1 MKTKATPAP
10 PAHSLIAPIE
20 QPTRRGLE
28 VMKGANLDKAGSP
41 PVEHKTT
48 HEPPELPAPPPTPAA
63 PAGNAET
70 VIPAVMPAPAPA
82 AGSVEPPAAS
92 APPARASEGEI
103 ASSSEAGQ
111 GSAPPAEPAPASK
124 ATANSD
130 LPKATEDPKALA
142 RVLKSRLQAMDPEY
156 GRVVDKVQVGFVL
169 PRSADQRIEVMRH
182 RFGVHKTDL
191 MSAGVSAWI
200 KEVEKLLGSPIPLD
214 TSQLSALLPSTAT
227 RIMTTIVDFHDE
239 PVCVLNIL
247 LPEKYDA
254 KLSNMAYLL
263 MMAEKRTSK
272 RRIGGSACL
281 KALDQLLSLTGPVGL
296 PQNQT
301 PKP

>member
-1 MKTKATPAP
+1 
-10 PAHSLIAPIE
+10 
-20 QPTRRGLE
+20 
-28 VMKGANLDKAGSP
+28 
-41 PVEHKTT
+41 
-48 HEPPELPAPPPTPAA
+48 
-63 PAGNAET
+63 
-70 VIPAVMPAPAPA
+70 
-82 AGSVEPPAAS
+82 
-92 APPARASEGEI
+92 
-103 ASSSEAGQ
+103 
-111 GSAPPAEPAPASK
+111 
-124 ATANSD
+124 
-130 LPKATEDPKALA
+130 
-142 RVLKSRLQAMDPEY
+142 MDPEY

-191 MSAGVSAWI
+191 MSAGVAAWI
-200 KEVEKLLGSPIPLD
+200 KEVEKLLGSPIPVD
-214 TSQLSALLPSTAT
+214 KSQISGLLPSTAT
-227 RIMTTIVDFHDE
+227 RIMTTIVDFQDE

-247 LPEKYDA
+247 LPETYDA